1 MSWISIGKL
10 EETKAKSEKEKGN
23 DREKN
28 HYKNALKHYEKINK
42 IHKLFKLNYIIYKKD
57 IEKIIKSNEFQ
68 ETIEYYQQIF
78 DILKHLMKD
87 EYSKYVYTIIS
98 EYLIMLVRLSI
109 ISFKKII
116 LFDLLSI

>member
-1 MSWISIGKL
+1 M
-10 EETKAKSEKEKGN
+10 
-23 DREKN
+23 
-28 HYKNALKHYEKINK
+28 
-42 IHKLFKLNYIIYKKD
+42 D

-109 ISFKKII
+109 ISFNKNNFIRFIEYLEDFIIEIKNNKI
-116 LFDLLSI
+116 FKNKRK